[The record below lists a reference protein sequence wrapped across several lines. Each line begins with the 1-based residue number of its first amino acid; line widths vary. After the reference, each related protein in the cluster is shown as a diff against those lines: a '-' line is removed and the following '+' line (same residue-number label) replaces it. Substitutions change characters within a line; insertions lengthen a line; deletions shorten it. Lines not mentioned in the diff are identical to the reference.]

1 MSDPDVIAAAAMLAA
16 ARRTVRQVA
25 REALPPIGDLE
36 RAYRIAAFGIE
47 RRIGAGA
54 RRTGRKIGLTSEAVR
69 RQLGVDQPSYGL
81 LLDEMDVSGPAPID
95 VSRLAQ
101 PRIEAEIA
109 LVLAKD
115 MPGDVGSADVGVYV
129 DHACA
134 AAEIVDSAIADWR
147 VGLLEHVADNG
158 SAALYALSPE
168 KASLAKFDT
177 AAATMQMSRNG
188 TRCSEGRGVD
198 CLGGPLLA
206 LAWLARAAAG
216 RGDPLRAGEVILTG
230 ALGPISPIAPGD
242 RFRIEIASLA
252 PLDVAFAEAGR

>member
-25 REALPPIGDLE
+25 REALPPISDVE
-36 RAYRIAAFGIE
+36 RAYRIAAVGIE
-47 RRIGAGA
+47 RRVDAGA

-69 RQLGVDQPSYGL
+69 RQLGVDQPSYGA
-81 LLDEMDVSGPAPID
+81 LLDEMDVSGPGPID

-109 LVLAKD
+109 LVLGKD
-115 MPGDVGSADVGVYV
+115 MPGDVAAAEVAAYV

-158 SAALYALSPE
+158 SAALYALSSE
-168 KASLAKFDT
+168 KVSLSAFDT
-177 AAATMQMSRNG
+177 AAATMRMSRNG
-188 TRCSEGRGVD
+188 TACSEGRGID

-216 RGDPLRAGEVILTG
+216 RGDPLRAGDVILTG

-242 RFRIEIASLA
+242 RFRIEIAGLA
-252 PLDVAFAEAGR
+252 PLDVAFAGTGR